1 MIKIN
6 LLPDSIF
13 EPARKKALLAG
24 SVVVLAAL
32 AVGMFFWSSTTTAE
46 KLARTEERDAQ
57 KLAADAVD
65 RIDAQIVQVEQS
77 FAELK
82 TKVQNVRDI
91 YCHNLVYVKLYKT
104 LADWTPSSY
113 RYDSMV
119 ARNATANMNV
129 YTRKLDDV
137 AYYLQ
142 SMQKCPAI
150 APAGISLGM
159 YSATTANGAGGGAA
173 PASTSSMGGLSPMMP
188 MSPSGGGL
196 TSPMMPMSPGSTAP
210 STAGSSSS
218 GQTGSGQAGYVF
230 PVTVTLKSSIPPAPA
245 GFGPAGGGGR
255 AGGPA
260 GPSGMMGGGL
270 MGSPTSAGTGNF
282 GAPGT
287 TMMPRSPGS
296 SSTSA
301 GPSIPGGGPMAMPG
315 RK

>member
-32 AVGMFFWSSTTTAE
+32 AVGMFVWSSTTTAE
-46 KLARTEERDAQ
+46 KLARTDECNAQ

-65 RIDAQIVQVEQS
+65 RIEAQVTTVEQS

-159 YSATTANGAGGGAA
+159 YSSTTANGSGGGAA
-173 PASTSSMGGLSPMMP
+173 PATASPMGAMSPMMP

-210 STAGSSSS
+210 STS
-218 GQTGSGQAGYVF
+218 GASAPAQNGSGQSGYVF
-230 PVTVTLKSSIPPAPA
+230 PVTVTLKSSVPPAPA
-245 GFGPAGGGGR
+245 GFGPVAGSGAAGG
-255 AGGPA
+255 AAGPA
-260 GPSGMMGGGL
+260 GGMGL
-270 MGSPTSAGTGNF
+270 MGSPTSGSTGNF

-287 TMMPRSPGS
+287 MMMPRPPGS
-296 SSTSA
+296 GSTSA
-301 GPSIPGGGPMAMPG
+301 GPSIPGGGPMTMPG
-315 RK
+315 AKK

>member
-1 MIKIN
+1 M
-6 LLPDSIF
+6 
-13 EPARKKALLAG
+13 
-24 SVVVLAAL
+24 
-32 AVGMFFWSSTTTAE
+32 AVGMFFWSSATTAE
-46 KLARTEERDAQ
+46 KLARTDECNTQ
-57 KLAADAVD
+57 KLAAEAVD
-65 RIDAQIVQVEQS
+65 RIEAQVTTVEQS

-173 PASTSSMGGLSPMMP
+173 PATGSSMGALSPMMP

-196 TSPMMPMSPGSTAP
+196 SSPMMPMSPGSTAP
-210 STAGSSSS
+210 STSGARASS
-218 GQTGSGQAGYVF
+218 QTGSGQSGYVF
-230 PVTVTLKSSIPPAPA
+230 PVTVTLKSSVPPAPA
-245 GFGPAGGGGR
+245 GFGPVGGGGAAGGAPSLGGAGGG
-255 AGGPA
+255 
-260 GPSGMMGGGL
+260 MGL
-270 MGSPTSAGTGNF
+270 MGSPTSTGTGNF

-287 TMMPRSPGS
+287 MMMPRSPGS
-296 SSTSA
+296 TSGSA

-315 RK
+315 KK